1 MDDDMHFRIVI
12 ERDALTIQPIRLGR
26 TLTIGT
32 YELCRTTSTEYIFSN
47 DCATD
52 RQQYIQDWL
61 KTTNPSSAPPVL
73 LTHTTVLCSMGFL

>member
-1 MDDDMHFRIVI
+1 MDDDMRFRMVI
-12 ERDALTIQPIRLGR
+12 ERNALTIQPIRLGR

-32 YELCRTTSTEYIFSN
+32 YELCRTASTEYIFIN

-61 KTTNPSSAPPVL
+61 KTTPPSRGKL
-73 LTHTTVLCSMGFL
+73 LVQEAQGKQ